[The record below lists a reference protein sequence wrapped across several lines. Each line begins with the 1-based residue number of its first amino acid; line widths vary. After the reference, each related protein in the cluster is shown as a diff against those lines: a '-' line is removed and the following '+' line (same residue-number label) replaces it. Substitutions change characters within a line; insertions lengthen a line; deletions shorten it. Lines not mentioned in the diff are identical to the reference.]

1 MNTTYVDNINLTTMV
16 CGECGI
22 TFAMPE
28 TFRKEC
34 QELGNSWHCPNG
46 HSRIYSETDVSKL
59 KRQLAK
65 EESKH
70 DQTSAKLRDTKIKL
84 SCEKGQR
91 TKLKNRIAKGV
102 CPCCNRSF
110 QNLKKHMDTKHP
122 EYDKSKKRNGSFK
135 TFTKKCTNDLHCKE
149 HNSLF

>member
-1 MNTTYVDNINLTTMV
+1 MN

-28 TFRKEC
+28 TFRKDC
-34 QELGNSWHCPNG
+34 KELGYTWYCPNG
-46 HSRIYSETDVSKL
+46 HSRIYSETDVNKL
-59 KRQLAK
+59 KRELAK

-102 CPCCNRSF
+102 CPCCNRYF
-110 QNLKKHMDTKHP
+110 QNVKRHIDNKHP
-122 EYDKSKKRNGSFK
+122 EYLK
-135 TFTKKCTNDLHCKE
+135 
-149 HNSLF
+149 

>member
-1 MNTTYVDNINLTTMV
+1 MTITYKENVILSTMN

-28 TFRKEC
+28 TFRKDC
-34 QELGNSWHCPNG
+34 KELGYTWYCPNG
-46 HSRIYSETDVSKL
+46 HSRIYSETDVNKL
-59 KRQLAK
+59 KRELAK

-102 CPCCNRSF
+102 CPCCNRYF
-110 QNLKKHMDTKHP
+110 QNVKRHIDNKHP
-122 EYDKSKKRNGSFK
+122 EYLK
-135 TFTKKCTNDLHCKE
+135 
-149 HNSLF
+149 